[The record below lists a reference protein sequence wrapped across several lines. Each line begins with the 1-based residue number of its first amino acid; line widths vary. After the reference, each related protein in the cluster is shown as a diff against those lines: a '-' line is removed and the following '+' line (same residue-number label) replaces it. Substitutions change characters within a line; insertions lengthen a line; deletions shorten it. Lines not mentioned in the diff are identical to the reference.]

1 MNPKTKPAS
10 PASHAPLSSMKDQTP
25 DAEFKVDFQ
34 DLFVLAMDQAIGIE
48 KASLAAVV
56 CLNSGAIDSS
66 MNALRF
72 SPAFGNLFNTAAQ
85 AFASCMEL
93 QLSLMSLMA
102 SHVSDTLE
110 SISGMQAQLT
120 AEVLERSMD
129 IALGERFALPISMG
143 SNSSSQAQATAEVP
157 EPCTDMAMAVQA
169 S

>member
-10 PASHAPLSSMKDQTP
+10 PASHAPLFPMKEQTP
-25 DAEFKVDFQ
+25 DADFMVDFQ

-56 CLNSGAIDSS
+56 CLNSDAIDSS
-66 MNALRF
+66 MNALRY
-72 SPAFGNLFNTAAQ
+72 SPAFGNLFSSAAQ

-93 QLSLMSLMA
+93 QLSLMSLMG

-120 AEVLERSMD
+120 EEVLAYSMD
-129 IALGERFALPISMG
+129 IALGERFALPISVG
-143 SNSSSQAQATAEVP
+143 SNSSSQAQATAEIA
-157 EPCTDMAMAVQA
+157 EPCAEMAMAVGA
-169 S
+169 A